1 MEGNEVMFTVGQHV
15 VYPQQGMGIIRS
27 IEEKKHGGA
36 TEKYYSIYLKNSDM
50 NIMIPVNRAASIGIR
65 SVVTAEEAKAA
76 IDGIQGKVRS
86 STQDWKQRLHQ
97 SQELLNDGA
106 IASIAKVV
114 QTLYHRSKI
123 KELPIQE
130 KRIYEG
136 ALSLLI
142 EESSLALNLGEE
154 EISALILERLES

>member
-1 MEGNEVMFTVGQHV
+1 MAANEMMFTVGQHV

-27 IEEKKHGGA
+27 IDEKTHGDVR
-36 TEKYYSIYLKNSDM
+36 ERYYSIYLKNADM

-65 SVVTAEEAKAA
+65 NIVSAEEAMSA
-76 IDGIQGKVRS
+76 IDSIRGKAG
-86 STQDWKQRLHQ
+86 STQMDWKHRLQH
-97 SQELLNDGA
+97 SQELLNDGK
-106 IASIAKVV
+106 ISSIAKVV

-142 EESSLALNLGEE
+142 DEASLALSLDKE

>member
-1 MEGNEVMFTVGQHV
+1 MMFTVGQHV

-27 IEEKKHGGA
+27 IVEKTHGGV
-36 TEKYYSIYLKNSDM
+36 TEKYYTIYLRNTDM
-50 NIMIPVNRAASIGIR
+50 NIMIPVKKASAIGIR
-65 SVVTAEEAKAA
+65 EIVSAEEAKSA
-76 IDGIQGKVRS
+76 IDGIRGNVRS
-86 STQDWKQRLHQ
+86 QAMDWKQRLQ
-97 SQELLNDGA
+97 RSQELLNDGS
-106 IASIAKVV
+106 ISSIAKVV

-136 ALSLLI
+136 ALALLI
-142 EESSLALNLGEE
+142 DESSLALNLDKD